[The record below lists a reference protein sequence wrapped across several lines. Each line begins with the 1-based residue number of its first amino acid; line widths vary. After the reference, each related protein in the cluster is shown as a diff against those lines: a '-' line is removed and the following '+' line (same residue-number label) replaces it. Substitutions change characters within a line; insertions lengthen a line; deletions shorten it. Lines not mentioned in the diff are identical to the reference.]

1 MIEVTLCEGRKR
13 QIRRLCA
20 RSRLH
25 VRRLHRV
32 SFGPLQLG
40 DLEPGRCRKLTH
52 DELSALR
59 RAAGMT

>member
-25 VRRLHRV
+25 IRRLHRI
-32 SFGPLQLG
+32 SFGPLHLG
-40 DLEPGRCRKLTH
+40 NLEPGQCRELTH
-52 DELSALR
+52 DELAALR
-59 RAAGMT
+59 SAAGKT